1 MTKDERVIIRVSEEE
16 KARWKKAAG
25 AKSVS
30 EWVRDLVEEK
40 LNPPAI
46 WVRENANYKIEND
59 ITTTS
64 GIPLAPATTFKF
76 KPDPKPTTQKKSRG
90 R

>member
-40 LNPPAI
+40 LNPPAVWI
-46 WVRENANYKIEND
+46 GGAPGQISSAT
-59 ITTTS
+59 TTTS
-64 GIPLAPATTFKF
+64 LSVIHKF
-76 KPDPKPTTQKKSRG
+76 KPDPKPTTKKKSRG

>member
-1 MTKDERVIIRVSEEE
+1 MTRDKNVLIRVSEEE

-30 EWVRDLVEEK
+30 EWVRDLVEKK
-40 LNPPAI
+40 LNPPAVWI
-46 WVRENANYKIEND
+46 GSKIGAPGQ
-59 ITTTS
+59 ISSATTTTS
-64 GIPLAPATTFKF
+64 LSVIHKF
-76 KPDPKPTTQKKSRG
+76 KPDPKPTTKKKSRG

>member
-1 MTKDERVIIRVSEEE
+1 MRDKNVLIRVSEEE

-30 EWVRDLVEEK
+30 EWVRDLVEKE
-40 LNPPAI
+40 LAPAPAI
-46 WVRENANYKIEND
+46 WVRENVA
-59 ITTTS
+59 TS
-64 GIPLAPATTFKF
+64 HGTAVFKF
-76 KPDPKPTTQKKSRG
+76 KPDPKPTTQKKSRC

>member
-1 MTKDERVIIRVSEEE
+1 MTRDKNILIRVSEEE
-16 KARWKKAAG
+16 KAKWKKAAG

-30 EWVRDLVEEK
+30 EWVRSLVEEK

-46 WVRENANYKIEND
+46 WVRENANY